1 MEPLAKTNAGHQSI
15 SVHKSWYF
23 VLSIRRT
30 QRRRG
35 IFQSAL
41 AFIRFVNIKKKHKM
55 NGQKAVGCCHSC
67 ICSRIYE
74 VPLCARNKSHTPKDK
89 HSELLHSAIGECEE
103 ALWIQCQQLSTFPV
117 LFQLHECN
125 RTAATSSEYICSA
138 RKMPA
143 VDLCVYIACS
153 PVQCKCAVCTGL
165 VTLPHILYSTIYMYT
180 GRTSAEFAKRAYERA
195 AAAATSS
202 VSQPHKATMRNN
214 NNNKRYRW
222 YGTFCS
228 RVDERIVF
236 LCGIFVLFDRICVCC
251 VYILWIVR
259 LSGAAWCDVRL
270 VDCCYLAYF
279 GRKLYIGFSVERF
292 LFILLNAILHLQIFH
307 SIKKQP
313 IGFVITG
320 EGIRNWMDVDGQS
333 VFSVIHI
340 SIVVRCWRAIEVAF
354 ESKMEDLKHLVS
366 LWQIWFNLKLHG
378 CDSVTHWLNHSANC
392 NNHVRMQF
400 YFSVSDKNCR
410 SKDVAIRECGWIVF
424 RIGRT
429 RNKRRILVDHH
440 EVCANCVINCVHAV
454 ARKWNAKAVRNI

>member
-1 MEPLAKTNAGHQSI
+1 MIWNILFACGWADRVSLRYFC
-15 SVHKSWYF
+15 SV
-23 VLSIRRT
+23 R
-30 QRRRG
+30 
-35 IFQSAL
+35 
-41 AFIRFVNIKKKHKM
+41 
-55 NGQKAVGCCHSC
+55 
-67 ICSRIYE
+67 
-74 VPLCARNKSHTPKDK
+74 SHMR
-89 HSELLHSAIGECEE
+89 L
-103 ALWIQCQQLSTFPV
+103 
-117 LFQLHECN
+117 
-125 RTAATSSEYICSA
+125 
-138 RKMPA
+138 
-143 VDLCVYIACS
+143 LCVY
-153 PVQCKCAVCTGL
+153 
-165 VTLPHILYSTIYMYT
+165 
-180 GRTSAEFAKRAYERA
+180 F
-195 AAAATSS
+195 
-202 VSQPHKATMRNN
+202 
-214 NNNKRYRW
+214 
-222 YGTFCS
+222 
-228 RVDERIVF
+228 
-236 LCGIFVLFDRICVCC
+236 
-251 VYILWIVR
+251 VR

-307 SIKKQP
+307 SITKQP

-340 SIVVRCWRAIEVAF
+340 SIDIRCWRAIEVAF